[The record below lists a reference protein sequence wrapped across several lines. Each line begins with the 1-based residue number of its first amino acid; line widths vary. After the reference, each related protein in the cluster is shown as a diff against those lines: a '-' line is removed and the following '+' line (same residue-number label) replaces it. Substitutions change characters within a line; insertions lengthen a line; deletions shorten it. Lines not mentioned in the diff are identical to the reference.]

1 MQPDNPFDSAAGGG
15 IRRPTPGKPA
25 ADGPFTGETVV
36 RPRPGTAA
44 SQPSGD
50 ETIVR
55 RPGRQTAARPAGPQP
70 PNFGNGTG
78 EVWPERLAPTQD
90 SPLPPPLRSHLTCPD
105 PRVAPGGDPLP
116 EFDDNPFLLAARPLL
131 SLVSRLRGTLVCD
144 NVAGLQEELVVKIRT
159 FQNRLARLG
168 AAPDQVN
175 MASYAVCSL
184 LDEAVLN
191 TPWGT
196 GSLWGNQTLLVIFHQ
211 EAFGGEKF
219 FQFLAHLL
227 RSPAQNRDI
236 TELLWL
242 CLALGFEGKYR
253 LVPHGA
259 NELERIRNETYRAIQ
274 QAPDPELSPRWR
286 GVRDIRPPLIRHVPL
301 WVVGSVAGG
310 LLLLVFL
317 GFAFAINGKSDAV
330 ARDFYS
336 LTREEPPLA
345 GRDGRTVSEPIV
357 VPSAKA
363 ERFKRILKTEIQMGQ
378 AEVIDDRILRIRNA
392 FPAGS
397 DKMKPDYGGLF
408 AKIARE
414 LAAGGDTALITGH
427 TDDTPIFSARFPSN
441 FELSTAR
448 ARHVTDFMMATANL
462 NGKLRFEGRADYEP
476 LVSNDSSENRAINR
490 RVDILIQ

>member
-1 MQPDNPFDSAAGGG
+1 MQPDDPFAPPPGGG
-15 IRRPTPGKPA
+15 IRRPTPGKPS
-25 ADGPFTGETVV
+25 ADGPFTGETLV
-36 RPRPGTAA
+36 RPRPGPTVG
-44 SQPSGD
+44 QPGAD

-55 RPGRQTAARPAGPQP
+55 PRGRPATARPTSPAQPQSGFGTADSRP
-70 PNFGNGTG
+70 DQFADSPSQSPAAPNTASQNP
-78 EVWPERLAPTQD
+78 VLDPSK
-90 SPLPPPLRSHLTCPD
+90 SPLPD
-105 PRVAPGGDPLP
+105 V
-116 EFDDNPFLLAARPLL
+116 DDNPFILAARPLL
-131 SLVSRLRGTLVCD
+131 SLVSRLRATVVCD
-144 NVAGLQEELVVKIRT
+144 NITGLQEELVGKIRT
-159 FQNRLARLG
+159 FQNRLAKRG
-168 AAPDQVN
+168 VAPDQVN
-175 MASYAVCSL
+175 LASYAICSL

-191 TPWGT
+191 TPWAS
-196 GSLWGNQTLLVIFHQ
+196 GSFWGNQTLLVIFHQ

-236 TELLWL
+236 TELLWV

-253 LVPHGA
+253 LAPHGA

-274 QAPDPELSPRWR
+274 QEPDPELSPRWH
-286 GVRDIRPPLIRHVPL
+286 GVKDTRPPLIRHVPL

-310 LLLLVFL
+310 LLLLIYL
-317 GFAFAINGKSDAV
+317 GFVIGINGQSDAV

-336 LTREEPPLA
+336 LTREEPALA
-345 GRDGRTVSEPIV
+345 TRDGSRRAVEPLVI
-357 VPSAKA
+357 PSVKA
-363 ERFKRILKTEIQMGQ
+363 ERFKRILRTEIEMGQ
-378 AEVIDDRILRIRNA
+378 AEVVDDRILRIRNA

-414 LAAGGDTALITGH
+414 LAAGGDTALVTGH

-448 ARHVTDFMMATANL
+448 ARHVTDFMMATAHL

-476 LVSNDSSENRAINR
+476 LVPNNTSENRAINR